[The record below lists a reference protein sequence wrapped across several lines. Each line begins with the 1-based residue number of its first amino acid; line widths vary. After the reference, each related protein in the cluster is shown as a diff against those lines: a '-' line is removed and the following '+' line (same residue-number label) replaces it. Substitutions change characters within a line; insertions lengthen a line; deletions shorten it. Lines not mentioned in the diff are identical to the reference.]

1 VKSLAAMTELFFFGG
16 ACLGGW
22 DGESVLVLPA
32 NLHST
37 KDYRFGE
44 AFTPLIRSERGSTN
58 MFSTEEM
65 QGRLLGVPKSGNAF
79 VVIPGAVLNDDP
91 LWQHGTACHHP
102 TSFSSTLCSPIDV
115 SPVC

>member
-1 VKSLAAMTELFFFGG
+1 MKSLAAMTELFFFGG

-65 QGRLLGVPKSGNAF
+65 QGCLLWAF
-79 VVIPGAVLNDDP
+79 PSLEMHS
-91 LWQHGTACHHP
+91 L
-102 TSFSSTLCSPIDV
+102 SFLEQF
-115 SPVC
+115 